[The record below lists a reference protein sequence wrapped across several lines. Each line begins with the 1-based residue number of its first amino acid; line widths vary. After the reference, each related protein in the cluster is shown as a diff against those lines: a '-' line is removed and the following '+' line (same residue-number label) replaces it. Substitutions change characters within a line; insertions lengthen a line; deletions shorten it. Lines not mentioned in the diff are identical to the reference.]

1 VDAAEL
7 PHRAM
12 PESWSGGGYHV
23 VVVYGIDDAD
33 DTALIGDLTDD
44 PIRISLPD
52 LARARARI
60 KKQKHRILL
69 ISPTNS
75 PTDSR
80 RDLGALVLEGL
91 RQCHD
96 GLSHPTLPGAKNNAR
111 LEALRVWA
119 TRMRGSNDKER
130 WERVF
135 RPGHNFWRGLCSIY
149 DFIEHYGTGGGLCR
163 HLFSEFLNEAADA
176 LRNPDLATLAEQY
189 AALGRGWSELAD
201 ASLPDDQPAFR
212 EVKALYVR
220 KAELRHDGAAA
231 EEAREVWLRLSEM
244 ERQARDHFPLSDA
257 DCADLRAQ
265 LQARIMRLYEG
276 EVAAQEAITKV
287 IAKLEGRVK

>member
-1 VDAAEL
+1 L
-7 PHRAM
+7 RS
-12 PESWSGGGYHV
+12 PE
-23 VVVYGIDDAD
+23 
-33 DTALIGDLTDD
+33 
-44 PIRISLPD
+44 
-52 LARARARI
+52 
-60 KKQKHRILL
+60 
-69 ISPTNS
+69 
-75 PTDSR
+75 
-80 RDLGALVLEGL
+80 
-91 RQCHD
+91 
-96 GLSHPTLPGAKNNAR
+96 
-111 LEALRVWA
+111 
-119 TRMRGSNDKER
+119 
-130 WERVF
+130 
-135 RPGHNFWRGLCSIY
+135 IY

-163 HLFSEFLNEAADA
+163 HLFSEFLNETADA

-189 AALGRGWSELAD
+189 AALGRGWSELAE
-201 ASLPDDQPAFR
+201 AALPDDQPAFR